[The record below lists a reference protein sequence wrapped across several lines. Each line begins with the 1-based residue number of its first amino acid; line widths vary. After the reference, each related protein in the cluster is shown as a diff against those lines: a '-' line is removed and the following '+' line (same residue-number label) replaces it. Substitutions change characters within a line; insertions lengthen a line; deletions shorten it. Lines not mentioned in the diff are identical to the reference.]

1 MELICAQIDLARQKE
16 NLPFVKSYIDFAAEN
31 GYNAML
37 CYLENAVRSS
47 ETQYFDKDDTYSLDE
62 MRELVKYGDDKGVS
76 LIPVFENLGH
86 LEKFFAYPQLEN
98 LSECENE
105 REEGRGF
112 ASTARGSCGCS
123 SNENLYVFFEKYVSE
138 VSSVFT
144 SPYIHMGLDEP
155 FDFAVCPRCK
165 ERIKNGESKATM
177 FLNHIMRS
185 YDLVKKLG
193 KTMMMWDDFFE
204 YADIVREL
212 PRDIILC
219 NWNYYFVGDLPVGH
233 WTGRIK
239 KDWFYLYDKLG
250 FKYLFCAYMGEYS
263 SAYNVKTLTRYAM
276 KYNPMGAVATSWE
289 KSSSFYL
296 CTYPIM
302 AAAGRLWSGRITEND
317 FFSVYAEIT
326 GSEAVAEKLLSVDV
340 PMYHSAYIS
349 ATMAEA
355 DFLVKNQFRDILS
368 EVVGTL
374 GKELPKNKKD
384 DDLSCD
390 VRADVCRSFMELYA
404 KTITE
409 KATGELFTVY
419 GCGRERAVGEIA
431 LKAGLSNIDN
441 AKKLYRS
448 SEEISERLRKKYRD
462 GITPREDYAKKY
474 AEIDKTLSYIRSK
487 IEVANKTGVLYC
499 DFMMH
504 DGFGTPNAKIKIKYV
519 GEDEKT
525 LYSGGVKPSYTGF
538 ECGGVY
544 TLMFLLGDA
553 DREIEYMVFSS
564 SGEGQTFPL
573 NFRYSSGDREYAAA
587 TVEKICGEAYFE
599 NNVVYPDTRFAI
611 LGNGDGEAHFNDV
624 GLGKI
629 ENSIKIRFE
638 EVK

>member
-1 MELICAQIDLARQKE
+1 MSKIKKLLTYLLGVTFAVVLALACVTLGVNNKA
-16 NLPFVKSYIDFAAEN
+16 NAAETADDFKVSSI
-31 GYNAML
+31 GIRL
-37 CYLENAVRSS
+37 QDNAVDTGVRFGVRIKS
-47 ETQYFDKDDTYSLDE
+47 EL
-62 MRELVKYGDDKGVS
+62 
-76 LIPVFENLGH
+76 
-86 LEKFFAYPQLEN
+86 LEKTGAKV
-98 LSECENE
+98 
-105 REEGRGF
+105 
-112 ASTARGSCGCS
+112 T
-123 SNENLYVFFEKYVSE
+123 LYVL
-138 VSSVFT
+138 
-144 SPYIHMGLDEP
+144 PQ
-155 FDFAVCPRCK
+155 
-165 ERIKNGESKATM
+165 M
-177 FLNHIMRS
+177 F
-185 YDLVKKLG
+185 
-193 KTMMMWDDFFE
+193 
-204 YADIVREL
+204 
-212 PRDIILC
+212 
-219 NWNYYFVGDLPVGH
+219 
-233 WTGRIK
+233 
-239 KDWFYLYDKLG
+239 
-250 FKYLFCAYMGEYS
+250 
-263 SAYNVKTLTRYAM
+263 
-276 KYNPMGAVATSWE
+276 
-289 KSSSFYL
+289 
-296 CTYPIM
+296 
-302 AAAGRLWSGRITEND
+302 
-317 FFSVYAEIT
+317 YAE
-326 GSEAVAEKLLSVDV
+326 GAHLNAG
-340 PMYHSAYIS
+340 

-355 DFLVKNQFRDILS
+355 DFLVKNQFRDILA

-409 KATGELFTVY
+409 KATDELFTVY
-419 GCGRERAVGEIA
+419 GCGRECAVGGIA

-474 AEIDKTLSYIRSK
+474 AEIDKTLSCIRSK

-504 DGFGTPNAKIKIKYV
+504 DGFGTPNAKIKIKYA